1 MMRRHLREQD
11 LPGNL
16 ETPVV
21 EMEDIEATEETES
34 EEEIEEQINPNESE
48 SSDIPEEVVELG
60 EDVDFTSFVVY
71 Y

>member
-1 MMRRHLREQD
+1 M
-11 LPGNL
+11 PGNF
-16 ETPVV
+16 ETPVD
-21 EMEDIEATEETES
+21 EMEDMEATEETES